1 MTLDPGSADIIQLA
15 WARRLGLDDGAFAAA
30 AARRRARFGGGS
42 RAAPDHATDESRK
55 SVDFVRLFGA
65 SALVGPQWALD
76 AAEGIADEE
85 LAQHVTLL
93 TITRQHG
100 GHGQGAAALFFADD
114 LPLLQPAEE
123 LTVSHGNP
131 EAIELEA
138 FCPPDDVNEVGLS
151 DLEHRYTIMRDDDGR
166 KVPVA
171 CGAYTEWEGI
181 LAHMG
186 VLVDPDWRR
195 RGLGSL
201 AASIAAHEALAAGL
215 TLQWRSD
222 VSNKGALAIARS
234 LGFSDRRHP
243 HQRPAGL
250 NRTVQPSAQP
260 RRSASSSGRLGLR

>member
-1 MTLDPGSADIIQLA
+1 MTLDSGSADIIQLA
-15 WARRLGLDDGAFAAA
+15 WARHLGLDDGVFAAA
-30 AARRRARFGGGS
+30 RMLDADAAVSGAGWPPAGGRILRA
-42 RAAPDHATDESRK
+42 DESRK

-76 AAEGIADEE
+76 AAEGIPDEE

-93 TITRQHG
+93 TITRHHG
-100 GHGQGAAALFFADD
+100 GHGLGAAALFFADD
-114 LPLLQPAEE
+114 LPLLQPGEE

-131 EAIELEA
+131 EAIELEGC
-138 FCPPDDVNEVGLS
+138 CPPDDVNEVGLS
-151 DLEHRYTIMRDDDGR
+151 ELEHRFTILLDVQGR
-166 KVPVA
+166 KAPVA

-201 AASIAAHEALAAGL
+201 AASIAAHEALTAGL
-215 TLQWRSD
+215 TLQWRTD

-234 LGFSDRRHP
+234 LGFSTGGI
-243 HQRPAGL
+243 QTSVL
-250 NRTVQPSAQP
+250 
-260 RRSASSSGRLGLR
+260 LG